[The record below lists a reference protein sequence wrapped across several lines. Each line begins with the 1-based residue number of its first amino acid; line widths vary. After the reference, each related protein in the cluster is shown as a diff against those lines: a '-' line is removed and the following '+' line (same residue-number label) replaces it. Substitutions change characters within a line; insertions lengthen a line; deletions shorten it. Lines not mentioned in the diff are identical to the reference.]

1 MELLVIATILT
12 EVLGIYIFILL
23 LFPNLLDYVG
33 LNKTGLV
40 LTIAF
45 HFLGGYL
52 MFFS

>member
-1 MELLVIATILT
+1 MESLVIFTILY
-12 EVLGIYIFILL
+12 EVFGIFFFILL
-23 LFPNLLDYVG
+23 VFPNLLEYVG
-33 LNKTGLV
+33 FSKTGLV

>member
-1 MELLVIATILT
+1 MESFAVLTILY
-12 EVLGIYIFILL
+12 EVLGIFFIILL
-23 LFPNLLDYVG
+23 VVPSLLEYVG

>member
-1 MELLVIATILT
+1 MELLVIITILT
-12 EVLGIYIFILL
+12 EVLGIYILILL
-23 LFPNLLDYVG
+23 VFPNLLTYVG
-33 LNKTGLV
+33 YNKTGLV